1 MAKASPIYIWKKA
14 PFLRILLPLCV
25 GIILE
30 YFWKINISI
39 LLYCFIVLTIAFI
52 LFIALPEAMR
62 YRLRTLQGSI
72 LSLFLII
79 FGSFICWQKDVR
91 NHKNW
96 YGNHYKQESVFLV
109 SILEPPV
116 EKAKSYKALAKVI
129 STIDNDSPKSS
140 GGNII
145 LYLAKDS
152 VSKNLTYGN
161 RLFIRNKIQLIKNS
175 GNPGGFDYARFLE
188 FQQIYHQCFLKNE
201 DWRPAKGNDAGA
213 FKSALFNTRDYVI
226 RTIDR
231 YIEGKDESALA
242 KALLIG
248 YRVDLDKDL
257 VQAYSNAGVIHLIAI
272 SGLHLGLIYAM
283 LLWITI
289 KIPLLKKNKTVRI
302 VLILLCLWLF
312 AFLTGAPPSVMRA
325 AVMFSFISFATI
337 FQKRFSIYNSLC
349 ASAFLLLCFDPYLLW
364 NVGFQL
370 SFLAVL
376 GIVLL
381 QNPIYNCLYF
391 KRKVSDYTWQ
401 IASVSIAAQL
411 FTVPLCFYYF
421 HQLPLL
427 FLIANII
434 AIPLATAAL
443 WGCIALIV
451 LSPINIIAVYAGKII
466 MAVLWLM
473 NHSVLLINS
482 FPFALWNDVSISV
495 SQTILLYGVLIT
507 LIFWLFKKNKF
518 ALKLALVGIL
528 SFSFITLY
536 QTWKSSDQRKMIVY
550 NVPGHSAVDFLNG
563 RSHYLAADSSLAE
576 DKLLTSYNLKPSR
589 VLFKANRK
597 GAIAQALLHEDK
609 FYHFYNKKILIVEPG
624 VSYLPL
630 SEKIALDY
638 IIITK
643 NAHIT
648 IDDLAQTFDCK
659 TFIFDG
665 SNSLWKIDQLKKECE
680 ELHLHFHSVPEQ
692 GAFVTDF

>member
-30 YFWKINISI
+30 YFWKINIGI
-39 LLYCFIVLTIAFI
+39 LLYCSFILTIAFI
-52 LFIALPEAMR
+52 LFMALPEAMR
-62 YRLRTLQGSI
+62 YRLRTFQGSI
-72 LSLFLII
+72 LSFFLII

-96 YGNHYKQESVFLV
+96 YGNHFQQESVFLV

-129 STIDNDSPKSS
+129 STIDNDSSK
-140 GGNII
+140 GADGNII

-152 VSKNLTYGN
+152 ASKNLTYGN

-175 GNPGGFDYARFLE
+175 GNPGGFDYARFLA

-201 DWRPAKGNDAGA
+201 DWTLAKGNDAGA
-213 FKSALFNTRDYVI
+213 FKSALFQTRDYVI
-226 RTIDR
+226 QTIDK
-231 YIEGKDESALA
+231 YIAGKDESALA

-283 LLWITI
+283 LLWITL
-289 KIPLLKKNKTVRI
+289 KIPFLKKNKTVRI

-370 SFLAVL
+370 SYLAVL

-381 QNPIYNCLYF
+381 QKPIYNFLYL
-391 KRKVSDYTWQ
+391 KRKVADYTWQ

-451 LSPINIIAVYAGKII
+451 LSPIDIIAVYAGKII

-495 SQTILLYGVLIT
+495 SQTILLYGILIA
-507 LIFWLFKKNKF
+507 LIFWLFKKNNF
-518 ALKLALVGIL
+518 ALKSALVVIL
-528 SFSFITLY
+528 SFSLITLY
-536 QTWKSSDQRKMIVY
+536 QTRKSSDQRKMIVY

-563 RSHYLAADSSLAE
+563 RSYYLAADSSLAE
-576 DKLLTSYNLKPSR
+576 DKLLTSYNLKPAR
-589 VLFKANRK
+589 VLFKANK
-597 GAIAQALLHEDK
+597 DGAINEALFYENK
-609 FYHFYNKKILIVEPG
+609 FYHFYNKKILIAEPG

-630 SEKIALDY
+630 FQKIELDY

-643 NAHIT
+643 NARIT
-648 IDDLAQTFDCK
+648 IGDLAQTFDCK

-665 SNSLWKIDQLKKECE
+665 SNSLWKIDQWKKECE
-680 ELHLHFHSVPEQ
+680 ELHLHFHSVSEQ
-692 GAFVTDF
+692 GAFVTDL